1 MVGNILDPPKKV
13 PHRSIPRE
21 IVDKNPFC
29 NRRLPLIRKVCRW
42 CPAGRPNAPTERFFV
57 TLLGWRVCG
66 PRVETGVVFSGV
78 SQHAEF
84 NSNIYFV

>member
-1 MVGNILDPPKKV
+1 MKCLIATVGCLLLEKCADGVRPA
-13 PHRSIPRE
+13 R
-21 IVDKNPFC
+21 
-29 NRRLPLIRKVCRW
+29 
-42 CPAGRPNAPTERFFV
+42 PAGRPNAPTERFFV

-84 NSNIYFV
+84 NFNIHFV